1 MIGNNHF
8 KTYNT
13 LNDLFISLIISLY
26 INVVANTM
34 FLIISLE
41 DSDNK
46 HSKKNTKTCKF
57 KPGSGGARL

>member
-1 MIGNNHF
+1 MTGNNHF

-26 INVVANTM
+26 INLVANTM

-41 DSDNK
+41 DSDNI
-46 HSKKNTKTCKF
+46 HSKKKDKNM
-57 KPGSGGARL
+57 

>member
-1 MIGNNHF
+1 MTGNNHF

-26 INVVANTM
+26 INLVANTM

-41 DSDNK
+41 DSDNI
-46 HSKKNTKTCKF
+46 HSKKKTKICKF
-57 KPGSGGARL
+57 KPGSGGTCL